1 MKFVYP
7 EGSKNKPD
15 LSWVWTQ
22 SMYMLELKDAICQRW
37 YSGFSDDDIFGKPMP
52 RTKVK
57 INEELNAIAN
67 LRLGAISLEKTL
79 ADRIESLQTE
89 YDERGKRNRKA
100 QSK

>member
-1 MKFVYP
+1 MKFEYP
-7 EGSKNKPD
+7 EGTRQKPD

-22 SMYMLELKDAICQRW
+22 TMYMIELKDAICQRW
-37 YSGFSDDDIFGKPMP
+37 YSDLSADDILGKPMP

-89 YDERGKRNRKA
+89 YDERGKRNREA